1 MMSPLSHAESIMIE
15 ASPEDVYAVVSD
27 VTRTGEWSPVCQE
40 CWWDQGDGPRVG
52 AFFTGRN
59 VTADRTWETRCE
71 VTVAD
76 PGRAFGWSVADGR
89 VLWTY
94 TMAVIDGRTELTESW
109 QFTAAGLAF
118 FAERY
123 GDEAPREIA
132 LRQEAARSGIP
143 ATLAAMK
150 EIIEH

>member
-94 TMAVIDGRTELTESW
+94 TMAVIDGRTEIEELKKELRW
-109 QFTAAGLAF
+109 NDAYWHLAGLG
-118 FAERY
+118 R
-123 GDEAPREIA
+123 G
-132 LRQEAARSGIP
+132 
-143 ATLAAMK
+143 
-150 EIIEH
+150 